1 MPPHVV
7 YIVLI
12 AALMNASWNAI
23 VKSGG
28 DKLLTTVMITTAAA
42 CLAALALPFLPQPA
56 PASWPF
62 IGFTVLLQTLYYTLL
77 VAAYRHG
84 DMSHVYQIMRG
95 AAPLMVAALSA
106 TLIGEAVSGA
116 RWLGIGLIC
125 GGVLGLA
132 LHRPEHSVTHRTA
145 TAFALGNA
153 CVIAGYTLLDGLG
166 VRRSGAPAAYALWIF
181 LLNGAEQL
189 LLILI
194 WRRRAFAG
202 YVRGR
207 WPQAVAGG
215 ASTVASYGLT
225 LWAMTVA
232 PVALVAA
239 LRETSIL
246 FATVISALM
255 LKERVTLQRL
265 ACIVLIIAG
274 ALALRLA

>member
-1 MPPHVV
+1 MPAHVV

-12 AALMNASWNAI
+12 AALMNAGWNAI

-42 CLAALALPFLPQPA
+42 GFAALALPFLPQPA
-56 PASWPF
+56 SASWSF
-62 IGFTVLLQTLYYTLL
+62 IAASVLLQTLYYALL

-84 DMSHVYQIMRG
+84 DMSHVYPIMRG
-95 AAPLMVAALSA
+95 TAPLIVAALSA
-106 TLIGEAVSGA
+106 ALIGEAVSGA

-132 LHRPEHSVTHRTA
+132 LHRPRQSTSHRPA

-153 CVIAGYTLLDGLG
+153 CVIASYTLVDGLG
-166 VRRSGAPAAYALWIF
+166 VRRSGAAAAYALWIF
-181 LLNGAEQL
+181 LLNGTEL
-189 LLILI
+189 LLWTMI
-194 WRRRAFAG
+194 WRRREFTG
-202 YVRGR
+202 YVSGR
-207 WPQAVAGG
+207 WLKALAGG
-215 ASTVASYGLT
+215 AGTVASYGIA

-239 LRETSIL
+239 LRETAIV
-246 FATVISALM
+246 FATVISALL

-265 ACIVLIIAG
+265 ACTALIISG
-274 ALALRLA
+274 AVALRLA